1 MNVKRFEGEKIMRAA
16 AAMGT
21 KVYACYHEKKKSPKK
36 HTKTLFKK
44 LSLKNYTK
52 AGYTGRCRETPVSEC
67 VFTELVSLANNSY
80 NQTNQVFAVNP
91 FLRE

>member
-1 MNVKRFEGEKIMRAA
+1 MERRTAEDVREEDWRQEKIMCAA

-21 KVYACYHEKKKSPKK
+21 KVYACYHEKKNSPKK

-52 AGYTGRCRETPVSEC
+52 AGYTGRCRETPVSGC
-67 VFTELVSLANNSY
+67 VFTELVSSANNS
-80 NQTNQVFAVNP
+80 FKS
-91 FLRE
+91 FCR

>member
-1 MNVKRFEGEKIMRAA
+1 MKRRRTAEDVREEDWIREKIMCA

-44 LSLKNYTK
+44 LSN
-52 AGYTGRCRETPVSEC
+52 
-67 VFTELVSLANNSY
+67 
-80 NQTNQVFAVNP
+80 
-91 FLRE
+91 